1 MPALK
6 NKEKILQL
14 VDEVPQEKL
23 GKVVSLMEE
32 LKKQETKKIPKK
44 YKAIYE
50 ALGKFKDTMPGSE
63 DFLKRKQE
71 DKLLDK

>member
-14 VDEVPQEKL
+14 VDEVPEEKL

-32 LKKQETKKIPKK
+32 LKRSVKKAIPKK

-50 ALGKFKDTMPGSE
+50 IMGKYKDSMSSSE
-63 DFLKRKQE
+63 EFSKLKQE
-71 DKLLDK
+71 EKKLDR